1 MTAVRRY
8 SVVLTPE
15 DDGGAL
21 NVVIPALPGCFTWG
35 ATVEEALAMAR
46 DAISL
51 CLADER
57 DAPAPDG
64 EKAIFA
70 TVTVD
75 GPERIPA

>member
-1 MTAVRRY
+1 MRSY

-15 DDGGAL
+15 EDGSAY
-21 NVVIPALPGCFTWG
+21 NVVVPSLPGCFTWG

-46 DAISL
+46 DAITL
-51 CLADER
+51 YLADEN

-70 TVTVD
+70 TVTID
-75 GPERIPA
+75 GPDKIPA